1 MSTISDI
8 RDGLVTI
15 IQRTV
20 GNLANG
26 SFVAEV
32 TAVDLDNRSC
42 TVIGISDEVG
52 VEYPNVWLMPVV
64 DDGILYVPKI
74 GSTVV
79 VQNNTNMRPYVSMW
93 SELDNIMYI
102 INNTMFTMSDG
113 LTQFNKGENLGLV
126 NIKPLV
132 EKINAIEN
140 LLNGFITLYNGH
152 IHPLTIVGTTGVS
165 TPTTSTETN
174 TIAPITSVD
183 DLEDKAVTH

>member
-8 RDGLVTI
+8 RDGLITI
-15 IQRTV
+15 IKRTV
-20 GNLANG
+20 GNEANG

-32 TAVDLDNRSC
+32 TAVDLGSRSC

-52 VEYPNVWLMPVV
+52 VEYANVWLMPVI

-79 VQNNTNMRPYVSMW
+79 VQNNPNMRPYVSMW
-93 SELDNIMYI
+93 SELDNIMYV
-102 INNTMFTMSDG
+102 INGTSFTMSDG
-113 LTQFNKGENLGLV
+113 LTQFNKGENLGIPNV
-126 NIKPLV
+126 KPLV

-140 LLNGFITLYNGH
+140 LLNGFITLYNAH

-174 TIAPITSVD
+174 TITPITTVD
-183 DLEDKAVTH
+183 DLEDKLVTH